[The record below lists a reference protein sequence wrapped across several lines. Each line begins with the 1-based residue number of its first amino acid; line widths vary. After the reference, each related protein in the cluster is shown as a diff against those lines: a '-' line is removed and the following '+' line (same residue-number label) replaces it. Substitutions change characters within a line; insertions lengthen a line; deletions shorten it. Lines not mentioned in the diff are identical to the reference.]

1 MANLF
6 PAELDISGITVQ
18 VEQLAQLLS
27 DVAAE
32 RYVLPTCLVH
42 IHSLILL
49 RAISQLCFNPPHNAR

>member
-6 PAELDISGITVQ
+6 PSELDLGALTGQ

-32 RYVLPTCLVH
+32 R
-42 IHSLILL
+42 
-49 RAISQLCFNPPHNAR
+49 

>member
-6 PAELDISGITVQ
+6 PAELDLNAIIGQ

-32 RYVLPTCLVH
+32 R
-42 IHSLILL
+42 
-49 RAISQLCFNPPHNAR
+49 